1 MNWMEVSS
9 IVIAAVAIVGSIVA
23 AQRYNADQRTKIK
36 DGAEAGRGRVY
47 ERLDECKGAIVNDIK
62 KEYARKDLCINTH
75 QHVDRELKEI
85 KEKVNLIPEIA
96 AQLKILVN
104 GSKG

>member
-1 MNWMEVSS
+1 MTLVAVSS
-9 IVIAAVAIVGSIVA
+9 IIVAGVTIVGVIVA
-23 AQRYNADQRTKIK
+23 TQRYSADQRAKIQ
-36 DGAEAGRGRVY
+36 DGAEAGRSRVY
-47 ERLDECKGAIVNDIK
+47 ERLDECKETIVNDMK
-62 KEYARKDLCINTH
+62 KEYARKDLCVNTH

-96 AQLKILVN
+96 AQVALLVN